1 MLSERRDVVARFF
14 FDRIPP
20 LDFFAYER
28 GVLRFRD
35 LGLERAVY
43 TADSTRYRFRLA
55 TVTAARERAA
65 RTDWIPLATPHID
78 VSAAGDAVAPP
89 PRASHPFW
97 AIELQVHRGE
107 EWSPTVTVYVAR
119 TSGRVVALDR

>member
-1 MLSERRDVVARFF
+1 MLSERRDVIARFF

-43 TADSTRYRFRLA
+43 AADSTRYRFRLA
-55 TVTAARERAA
+55 TVTASRERAA
-65 RTDWIPLATPHID
+65 RTDWIPLATPRID
-78 VSAAGDAVAPP
+78 VATAGKAVTLPS
-89 PRASHPFW
+89 RESHPFW
-97 AIELQVHRGE
+97 AIELQVHRGRD
-107 EWSPTVTVYVAR
+107 WSPTVTVYVAR